1 MPWKLFL
8 DDDADTVRRPEITV
22 ENTAWRRTMDM
33 PLDPPDTSDLGDW
46 VIARSYAEAESL
58 FLEFGLPDFV
68 SFDHDLAD
76 GKDGISVAHLIVNT
90 DLDSGGVALPECF
103 LFEIHSGNRVGR
115 ANING
120 LLSSYLSTKQKNQMK
135 P

>member
-22 ENTAWRRTMDM
+22 ENAAWRRTMDL
-33 PLDPPDTSDLGDW
+33 PLDPPDTSVLGDW
-46 VIARSYAEAESL
+46 VVARSYAEAESF
-58 FLEFGLPDFV
+58 FLRLGLPDFV

-90 DLDSGGVALPECF
+90 DLDSGGAALPEGF
-103 LFEIHSGNRVGR
+103 FFEIHSGNRVGR
-115 ANING
+115 SNIDG
-120 LLSSYLSTKQKNQMK
+120 LLNSYLSTKQKNHR